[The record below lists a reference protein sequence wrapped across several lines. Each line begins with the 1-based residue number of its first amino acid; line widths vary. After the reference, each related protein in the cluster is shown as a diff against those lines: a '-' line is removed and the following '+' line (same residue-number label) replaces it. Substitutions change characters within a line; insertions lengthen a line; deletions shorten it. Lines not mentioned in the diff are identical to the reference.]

1 LVRKVNPIMK
11 RVLCALAVLASL
23 GVTACP
29 PAKPDA
35 DPAVTRGR
43 QVYMGTGIACH
54 NVDPKV
60 DGAVGPAVKGA
71 SREVIESKLLRGDY
85 PAGYKPKRTTKVMPP
100 QPGLA
105 SSIDD
110 LAAFLK

>member
-1 LVRKVNPIMK
+1 MTRF
-11 RVLCALAVLASL
+11 LCAFAALSL
-23 GVTACP
+23 VALTACP
-29 PAKPDA
+29 PATPDA

-43 QVYMGTGIACH
+43 QAWMGTCIACH
-54 NVDPKV
+54 NIDPKL

-71 SREVIESKLLRGDY
+71 SRELIESKVLRGEY

-100 QPGLA
+100 QPA
-105 SSIDD
+105 VAPSIDD